1 MRQVSP
7 AASVP
12 ASVSRY
18 LLPHERSC
26 ITVRIHPAKL
36 AGPLILVFGGLV
48 AVGELTRRSVRP
60 KIVWGAY
67 LPVLLYFLQRVAA
80 RQATYFTVTDNR
92 MILVSGFAVRKVAM
106 MPLTRV
112 TDMSFRRSALGRL
125 LGYGE
130 FIIES
135 AGQERVRSRRCAP
148 LTSCRIRSS
157 FTWRSAALSSRAR
170 WPRPSR
176 MKTTCP
182 IDTVELSSCLR
193 SERETRTEAAGGR
206 SDRGIGQAKRWPQS

>member
-7 AASVP
+7 AVSVP

-26 ITVRIHPAKL
+26 ITVRIHPAEL
-36 AGPLILVFGGLV
+36 AGPLILVSGGLV
-48 AVGELTRRSVRP
+48 AAGELTRRSVRP

-67 LPVLLYFLQRVAA
+67 LCVLLYFLQRVAA

-92 MILVSGFAVRKVAM
+92 MILVSGFVVRKVAM
-106 MPLTRV
+106 MPLARV

-135 AGQERVRSRRCAP
+135 AGQEQ
-148 LTSCRIRSS
+148 
-157 FTWRSAALSSRAR
+157 ALRAINFL
-170 WPRPSR
+170 PYPEQLYLQV
-176 MKTTCP
+176 CGLVFP
-182 IDTVELSSCLR
+182 GAVA
-193 SERETRTEAAGGR
+193 ETQQDE
-206 SDRGIGQAKRWPQS
+206 DDLPD

>member
-135 AGQERVRSRRCAP
+135 AGRAGQEQ
-148 LTSCRIRSS
+148 
-157 FTWRSAALSSRAR
+157 ALRTINFLPYPEQLYLEVCGLIFPGA
-170 WPRPSR
+170 
-176 MKTTCP
+176 
-182 IDTVELSSCLR
+182 VA
-193 SERETRTEAAGGR
+193 ETQQNE
-206 SDRGIGQAKRWPQS
+206 DDLPD

>member
-12 ASVSRY
+12 ASVNRY

-26 ITVRIHPAKL
+26 ITVRKHPAEL
-36 AGPLILVFGGLV
+36 AGPLILVSGGLV
-48 AVGELTRRSVRP
+48 AAGELTRRSVRP

-80 RQATYFTVTDNR
+80 WQATYFTVTDMR
-92 MILVSGFAVRKVAM
+92 MILVSGFVVRKVAM
-106 MPLTRV
+106 MPLAKV
-112 TDMSFRRSALGRL
+112 TDMSFQRSALGRL

-135 AGQERVRSRRCAP
+135 AGQEQ
-148 LTSCRIRSS
+148 
-157 FTWRSAALSSRAR
+157 ALRTINFLPYPEQLYLEVCGLVFPGA
-170 WPRPSR
+170 
-176 MKTTCP
+176 
-182 IDTVELSSCLR
+182 VA
-193 SERETRTEAAGGR
+193 ETQQDQDDLPD
-206 SDRGIGQAKRWPQS
+206 SHC

>member
-12 ASVSRY
+12 ASVNRY

-26 ITVRIHPAKL
+26 ITVRKHPAEL
-36 AGPLILVFGGLV
+36 AGPLILVSGGLV
-48 AVGELTRRSVRP
+48 AAGELTRRSVRP

-80 RQATYFTVTDNR
+80 RRATSFTVTDMR
-92 MILVSGFAVRKVAM
+92 MILVSGFVVRKVAM
-106 MPLTRV
+106 MPLARV

-130 FIIES
+130 FIVES
-135 AGQERVRSRRCAP
+135 AGEEQ
-148 LTSCRIRSS
+148 
-157 FTWRSAALSSRAR
+157 ALRTINYLPYPEQLYLQVCGLVFPDA
-170 WPRPSR
+170 
-176 MKTTCP
+176 
-182 IDTVELSSCLR
+182 EA
-193 SERETRTEAAGGR
+193 ETQQDQDDLPD
-206 SDRGIGQAKRWPQS
+206 SHC

>member
-26 ITVRIHPAKL
+26 ITVRKHPAEL
-36 AGPLILVFGGLV
+36 AGPLILVSGGLV
-48 AVGELTRRSVRP
+48 AAGELTRRSVRP

-80 RQATYFTVTDNR
+80 WQATYFTVTDMR
-92 MILVSGFAVRKVAM
+92 MILVSGFMVRKVAM
-106 MPLTRV
+106 MPLARV

-130 FIIES
+130 FIVES
-135 AGQERVRSRRCAP
+135 AGEEQA
-148 LTSCRIRSS
+148 
-157 FTWRSAALSSRAR
+157 
-170 WPRPSR
+170 
-176 MKTTCP
+176 
-182 IDTVELSSCLR
+182 LR
-193 SERETRTEAAGGR
+193 SIDFLPYPEQLYLEVCGLVFPGAVAETQQDQDDLPD
-206 SDRGIGQAKRWPQS
+206 SHC